1 MEIKESSS
9 DLDLNSKIKSAINL
23 ETFGEL
29 VLQLGLRMN
38 GQETL
43 RNTEVCRH
51 RFSWVNGKTYTLDE
65 IGKLYGVTR
74 ERIRQITSKVKK
86 IDISLKPT
94 PILLTKILVILRQS
108 NSKEEFIDQ
117 LYDSKLISHKE
128 WTISNI
134 KEMAEIVNFTELV
147 EEINNF
153 ESNKIKVFSD
163 PQITKLIQRQRS
175 KIGLIDVY
183 TLSNMLDIDLEFTK
197 TLVKNK
203 YARSLFYE
211 NIALARGT
219 LTTTFESVLVQQL
232 SVKSPLKLDDLY
244 DGIKKECDSRR
255 YPLVANREEMF
266 GLIKMLCGEPASFE
280 VVSESTGGVI
290 HMSTIEKWFIS
301 VFQNSPL
308 HVMHLNDLISR
319 AVQDNLKIGSVS
331 MFLSSSPIIRK
342 LGNGM
347 YHLVGDEPLEQDI
360 KIYEQS
366 IKSSASECEIE
377 YKFEHGKLSLRITPN
392 MSALAGGS
400 VLISTELANIVKNH
414 KFVIECSCRSLSTKA
429 LIKVP
434 SGTFWTGFAAVFSH
448 LQSDHSW
455 RIGNEINVDF
465 DFENNLA
472 LVKS

>member
-1 MEIKESSS
+1 MESHEPNS
-9 DLDLNSKIKSAINL
+9 DLNSKIKSASSIEL
-23 ETFGEL
+23 FGEM

-38 GQETL
+38 GQENL
-43 RNTEVCRH
+43 RNIEICRH
-51 RFSWVNGKTYTLDE
+51 RLSWVNGRTFTLDE
-65 IGKLYGVTR
+65 IGKMHGVTR
-74 ERIRQITSKVKK
+74 ERIRQITSKVKR
-86 IDISLKPT
+86 INISLKPT
-94 PILLTKILVILRQS
+94 PILLTKILVNLRQS
-108 NSKEEFIDQ
+108 NSEEEFIDQ
-117 LYDSKLISHKE
+117 LYESRLISHKG
-128 WTISNI
+128 WTLSSI
-134 KEMAEIVNFTELV
+134 KELAEIVNFTELV
-147 EEINNF
+147 QEINSF
-153 ESNKIKVFSD
+153 ETNKIKVFND
-163 PQITKLIQRQRS
+163 PKITKLIQRQRS

-183 TLSNMLDIDLEFTK
+183 TLSNMLDTDLEFTK

-203 YARSLFYE
+203 YARSLFYG

-232 SVKSPLKLDDLY
+232 SVKSPLKLDDLF
-244 DGIKKECDSRR
+244 DGIKKECDARR

-266 GLIKMLCGEPASFE
+266 GLIKMLCGDPATFE
-280 VVSESTGGVI
+280 VVSDRTGGVI

-331 MFLSSSPIIRK
+331 MFLSSSPIVRK

-347 YHLVGDEPLEQDI
+347 YHLVGDEPLEQDVR
-360 KIYEQS
+360 IYEQS

-377 YKFEHGKLSLRITPN
+377 YKFEREKMYLTITPN

-400 VLISTELANIVKNH
+400 ILISTELAKIVRNH
-414 KFVIECSCRSLSTKA
+414 KFAIECSCRSLSTKS

-448 LQSDHSW
+448 FQSDHSW
-455 RIGNEINVDF
+455 RIGNEINVEF

>member
-1 MEIKESSS
+1 MEIHESNSN
-9 DLDLNSKIKSAINL
+9 LDLNSKIKSAPSL
-23 ETFGEL
+23 EAFGEL
-29 VLQLGLRMN
+29 VLRLGLRVN

-43 RNTEVCRH
+43 RNFEICRY
-51 RFSWVNGKTYTLDE
+51 RLPWVTGKSFTLDE
-65 IGKLYGVTR
+65 IGKIHGVSR

-86 IDISLKPT
+86 INISLKPT
-94 PILLTKILVILRQS
+94 PILLTKILVSLRQS
-108 NSKEEFIDQ
+108 NSQEEFIDE

-128 WTISNI
+128 WTISEI
-134 KEMAEIVNFTELV
+134 KEMAQIVNFTDLV

-153 ESNKIKVFSD
+153 ESNKIKVLND
-163 PQITKLIQRQRS
+163 PQITKLIKRQRS

-183 TLSNMLDIDLEFTK
+183 TLSNILDIDFELTK
-197 TLVKNK
+197 TLIKNK
-203 YARSLFYE
+203 YSRSLFFE
-211 NIALARGT
+211 NVALARGT
-219 LTTTFESVLVQQL
+219 RTTTFESVLVQQL
-232 SVKSPLKLDDLY
+232 SVKSPLKLDDLF
-244 DGIKKECDSRR
+244 DGIKKECDLRK
-255 YPLVANREEMF
+255 YPLVANRREMF

-280 VVSESTGGVI
+280 VVSKSTGGVI
-290 HMSTIEKWFIS
+290 HMSTVEKWFIS
-301 VFQNSPL
+301 IFQDSSI
-308 HVMHLNDLISR
+308 HVLHLNDLISR

-347 YHLVGDEPLEQDI
+347 YHLVGDEPLEQDV

-366 IKSSASECEIE
+366 IKSSASECKIE
-377 YKFEHGKLSLRITPN
+377 YKFEHGRMFLSIFPN
-392 MSALAGGS
+392 VSALVGGS
-400 VLISTELANIVKNH
+400 VLISTELAKIVKNY
-414 KFVIECSCRSLSTKA
+414 KFAIECSCGSLNTKA

-448 LQSDHSW
+448 FQSDHSW